1 MYYAK
6 IRMLWTGFFKNPE
19 VGLEY
24 IRELVRTE
32 LQDRSESTNKNAV
45 SNALGEVVVDKDE
58 AEEQANE
65 ALRLIDEL
73 KKRRVAKERANAERD
88 KEVQRVEL
96 EQRTSRR

>member
-1 MYYAK
+1 M
-6 IRMLWTGFFKNPE
+6 
-19 VGLEY
+19 
-24 IRELVRTE
+24 
-32 LQDRSESTNKNAV
+32 V

-58 AEEQANE
+58 AEEQANK

-88 KEVQRVEL
+88 KEIQRVEL

>member
-6 IRMLWTGFFKNPE
+6 IRKLWTGFFKNPE

>member
-1 MYYAK
+1 M
-6 IRMLWTGFFKNPE
+6 
-19 VGLEY
+19 GLEY

-32 LQDRSESTNKNAV
+32 LQDRSESTNKNTV

>member
-45 SNALGEVVVDKDE
+45 SYALGEVVVDKDE